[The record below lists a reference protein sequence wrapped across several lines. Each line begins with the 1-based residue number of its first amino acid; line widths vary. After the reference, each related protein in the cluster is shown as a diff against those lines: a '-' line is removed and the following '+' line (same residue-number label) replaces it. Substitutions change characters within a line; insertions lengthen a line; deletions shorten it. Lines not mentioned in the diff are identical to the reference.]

1 MADFAAVLRKTIGAL
16 KDNTPATRAKV
27 YDKARATIDAKLAAV
42 SPPPSPQLVERQK
55 KLLED
60 AISTVEAEYAE
71 PAAPPE
77 DDLDSVM
84 AELSTPFG
92 LRPYPDAD
100 EAEAEPT
107 AETAVQGSDETAVT
121 DAGDLAEPLE
131 ADDEAHHQTSEWP
144 GIGAS
149 DVPVEGPESGEDDD
163 INLPG
168 DQPDRRRRGAG
179 GWVAL
184 LLIVVL
190 LGAAA
195 AGAWLYRDDVAQL
208 AGFQS
213 FDQMM
218 ARDTATTPPEEVE
231 EEPDETTQAGNQ
243 EESSAPAGAEQP
255 PKFTQRLT
263 PDGREVD
270 PGPAEGQPG
279 VGEGTSVAEAT
290 QSGTAPGEGGG
301 SGEPEGEASLPVGQR
316 AIFYEERTNASQ
328 GSADSGAVVWSIVE
342 ESPGNNLPPEPAIR
356 GEATVP
362 DKGLQ
367 LKMTIRR
374 NVDQS
379 LPASHIMELIF
390 LTPDDFQGGGI
401 DNVLRVAMKRSEQD
415 TGSPLLGIPARIA
428 PGFFLVALS
437 DNRADVETNTLLMRR
452 QSWIDIPIVY
462 TSGRRALITLE
473 KGVPGDRIFSEALE
487 AWQRASSG

>member
-16 KDNTPATRAKV
+16 KENTPATRAKI

-42 SPPPSPQLVERQK
+42 APPPSPQLVERQK

-60 AISTVEAEYAE
+60 AISTVEDEYAE
-71 PAAPPE
+71 PAAPAE
-77 DDLDSVM
+77 DDLDNVM

-107 AETAVQGSDETAVT
+107 AETAAQGSDE
-121 DAGDLAEPLE
+121 
-131 ADDEAHHQTSEWP
+131 AHRQTSEWP

-149 DVPVEGPESGEDDD
+149 DVPVEGPESSTDDDD
-163 INLPG
+163 ISLPG
-168 DQPDRRRRGAG
+168 DQPDRRRRWAG

-184 LLIVVL
+184 LLIVAL

-218 ARDTATTPPEEVE
+218 ARDTDTTPPEAVG
-231 EEPDETTQAGNQ
+231 EEPAETTQAGGE
-243 EESSAPAGAEQP
+243 EESSAPAGDEQP

-263 PDGREVD
+263 PDGREID
-270 PGPAEGQPG
+270 PGPAEGQAG

-290 QSGTAPGEGGG
+290 QSGAAPGEDGGT
-301 SGEPEGEASLPVGQR
+301 GELEGEASLPVGQR

-390 LTPDDFQGGGI
+390 LTPDDFQGGSI